1 MVLLPRSKAVL
12 RVIAITLL
20 IVTLQSAFLPHY
32 AFALT
37 TGPHQPEYTSYESP
51 GSTDMVNLV
60 TGDFTFSIPALDV
73 PAPGGDFSLP
83 LTYNAGIGTEQ
94 EASWV
99 GLGWTMNPGAVTR
112 QYTGF
117 PDDAG
122 GETQEITVKD
132 LTGVRGWT
140 STLLGLGNIGWN
152 NQVGH
157 YGQLSI
163 GIGWDESGMTVDPL
177 QLGLTILTIATTVE
191 ALRTLSPAAEASKTA
206 IEAAKTTLA
215 MEAVSQGISM
225 ATTMLMGGQTPV
237 APSSGYWKYKKETE
251 QRILHKNYWIWLD
264 KTRQEDMYGALYL
277 HKANESLQPFANNDE
292 WVNLAMKVNGTSIP
306 MEKFSNANDQG
317 AASDISY
324 YMASG
329 QSYSDAK
336 SPATLAL
343 DDYNVMAAGISG
355 NIQPYRLEIGS
366 VSMPRKMSSSHS
378 RFAPVKYQ
386 DYKVPFI
393 YKGALSNNYYHHVGA
408 ATSITSPSFY
418 DNGLTATQSNSNRSN
433 NTLQTLNFDDIIFG
447 STNRIRSDVSGIKK
461 VPQGNDVTWLS
472 NEEIKN
478 TPNGFASGFID
489 YFAGAERVAF
499 RAVTGIG
506 VFKTFN
512 ASSND
517 FTDGLI
523 QLKSPFDVAYF
534 TSGSPHVSMTL
545 TIYDKDASGQR
556 IGTPTSLVTTGQVQG
571 YSLTNKTVTV
581 NTANFLTSVTGKS
594 VDILLSAPTP
604 PKSELAIGGYAI
616 TGTDGLTYHFA
627 LPVYDYNQKT
637 RIEDKSDSD
646 KNTEIKRNDPFANTW
661 VLTAITGSDFID
673 RSSTGEANGVIDEY
687 DWGHWVKFNYG
698 LHSNNYKW
706 RIPYAANTF
715 TIDAENSSKTYSEGQ
730 KQTYYLNSIETRT
743 HVALFF
749 KDERNDNKDAT
760 GVVKSLKLTEINL
773 LTKESYKKL
782 ITDYAFPN
790 VSGTLNVNLMSSYIN
805 TTSDR
810 QNFLYKNTLKRIK
823 FNHNYLLAQGA
834 PNSSLGKLTLNRLSI
849 VGKNDMKFIPDYLF
863 SYNGSNYNYDANK
876 WDGWGMY
883 TPNGDATNAS
893 HKASNS
899 DMHGAAWSLTKVTTP
914 SGAEIQVDYERDSY
928 ASVSGIPVT
937 TAHRFDRDLNIVGG
951 TSLNEV
957 KVLASNCALKAG
969 DQVRIVGS
977 VVCLAGGTSVTFD
990 QIKTVQS
997 VVGTLVTF
1005 TSNFV
1010 TTPSCFANNSKI
1022 AGTIQPQSTSRK
1034 GGNLRVKSLTTVD
1047 GTIQKKVRY
1056 IYSEDET
1063 PTGLTS
1069 GVVAQ
1074 EPDYIN
1080 NDLETQPAN
1089 VNVPGYPV
1097 TPVMYKKVTVL
1108 SGNLATDADYHT
1120 KAVYE
1125 FETPDESMLTV
1136 SMSNPNTKTWVA
1148 SAQNDDPFHP
1158 YVWNDYLTRVHNKVS
1173 DRTSRIGSLKS
1184 IKVFDKPGVLQ
1195 SSTVL
1200 TYTQGVTNPND
1211 LGVFSEGTL
1220 MVDRIKEDSYEQIYK
1235 LVRTTVLKYPNVLKS
1250 VVTTK
1255 DGFAS
1260 KSENLKWDLYSSQVL
1275 EKLSTSPGGIT
1286 TKSVVVPAYTK
1297 YSELG
1302 PKGLASTNK
1311 NMLSQETAKYF
1322 YRTDAA
1328 GNATGLISGSVTTWN
1343 KDWLYRSYSSTT
1355 GTHENVAEGPGVWR
1369 KHKSYVW
1376 IGDVTRQ
1383 KTDGTHTFSPS
1394 DEFAFS
1400 LGASN
1405 PGWKYLGETKQYDHL
1420 TNPVESKDF
1429 KDMFSSSKFGYEN
1442 RMVIAD
1448 ASNAEYQEIAFSSG
1462 EDKMNT
1468 SPAFFGGE
1476 VAVGDGIVL
1485 RKSAGQVAE
1494 VHTGDAV
1501 VKVTGTGKSFTFKSK
1516 GIKPNSYYKSS
1527 VWTNSTNGR
1536 IYLKINGVDQP
1547 LSTAPQES
1555 IKVGNW
1561 YRITYEFKTPSSV
1574 TSLETG
1580 VTTTGGD
1587 VLFDDFRFQ
1596 PSDAVMTCYVFDPL
1610 DFSYAPNATT
1620 LTRYEYVLDND
1631 NLFTKYEYNERS
1643 QLVKTYIESIRTKG
1657 VRLIT
1662 ESKSDYRRFHVN
1674 Q

>member
-1 MVLLPRSKAVL
+1 M
-12 RVIAITLL
+12 ITLL
-20 IVTLQSAFLPHY
+20 VVTLQSAFLPHY
-32 AFALT
+32 VFALT
-37 TGPHQPEYTSYESP
+37 TGPHQPEYTSYEAP
-51 GSTDMVNLV
+51 GSSDMVNLV
-60 TGDFTFSIPALDV
+60 TGDFTFSIPVLDV

-99 GLGWTMNPGAVTR
+99 GLGWTMNAGAITR

-140 STLLGLGNIGWN
+140 SSLLGLGNIGWN

-157 YGQLSI
+157 YGQISLLGLS
-163 GIGWDESGMTVDPL
+163 WDENGVSVNPI
-177 QLGLTILTIATTVE
+177 QLGLTILSVATVVGAYGKIAAAASKGAEAIAAAKMAFKE
-191 ALRTLSPAAEASKTA
+191 ALVLEA
-206 IEAAKTTLA
+206 IG
-215 MEAVSQGISM
+215 QGTSM
-225 ATTMLMGGQTPV
+225 AMTMVAGSQTPV
-237 APSSGYWKYKKETE
+237 APSSGYWKYKKETD

-277 HKANESLQPFANNDE
+277 HKANENLQPFVNNDD
-292 WVNLAMKVNGTSIP
+292 WVNLAMKVNGTSIA

-317 AASDISY
+317 AASDINY
-324 YMASG
+324 YIASG

-355 NIQPYRLEIGS
+355 YIQPYRLETGS

-393 YKGALSNNYYHHVGA
+393 YKGAPSNNYYHHVGA

-418 DNGLTATQSNSNRSN
+418 DNGLTATQSNSNPSN

-506 VFKTFN
+506 AFKTFN
-512 ASSND
+512 ATSDNFTNGVIQFNSSR
-517 FTDGLI
+517 
-523 QLKSPFDVAYF
+523 DVGYF
-534 TSGSPHVSMTL
+534 TVSPAPTLSMTL

-556 IGTPTSLVTTGQVQG
+556 IGTPTSLVASAQVQG
-571 YSLTNKTVTV
+571 YDWTNRTITVST
-581 NTANFLTSVTGKS
+581 TNFLTSVTGKS
-594 VDILLSAPTP
+594 VDIYLSAPTP
-604 PKSELAIGGYAI
+604 PKSELAIGGYTI

-637 RIEDKSDSD
+637 RIEDKSDSN

-661 VLTAITGSDFID
+661 LLTAITGSDFVD
-673 RSSTGEANGVIDEY
+673 RSATGEANGVIDEY
-687 DWGHWVKFNYG
+687 DWGHWVRFNYG

-706 RIPYAANTF
+706 RTPYTANTF

-760 GVVKSLKLTEINL
+760 GAVKTLKLTEINL

-790 VSGTLNVNLMSSYIN
+790 VSGVLNVNLMSSHIN

-823 FNHNYLLAQGA
+823 FNHSYSLAQGT
-834 PNSSLGKLTLNRLSI
+834 PNSSSGKLTLDRLSV

-863 SYNGSNYNYDANK
+863 SYEGSNYSYDADK

-899 DMHGAAWSLTKVTTP
+899 DSHGAAWSLTKVTTP
-914 SGAEIQVDYERDSY
+914 SGAEIQVEYERDSY

-937 TAHRFDRDLNIVGG
+937 TVHRFDRDLNIAGG
-951 TSLNEV
+951 TSLNEI

-977 VVCLAGGTSVTFD
+977 VVCLVGGTTVTFD

-1005 TSNFV
+1005 TSSFA
-1010 TTPSCFANNSKI
+1010 TTPSCFGNNSKI

-1034 GGNLRVKSLTTVD
+1034 GGNLRVKSLTTSD
-1047 GTIQKKVRY
+1047 GSIQKKIRY
-1056 IYSEDET
+1056 IYSGDET

-1080 NDLETQPAN
+1080 NDLETQPGN
-1089 VNVPGYPV
+1089 VNVPGFPV
-1097 TPVMYKKVTVL
+1097 TSVMYKKVTVL
-1108 SGNLATDADYHT
+1108 SGNLSTDQDYHT
-1120 KAVYE
+1120 KEVYE
-1125 FETPDESMLTV
+1125 FETPDQSMITV
-1136 SMSNPNTKTWVA
+1136 SMSNPNTKTEIA
-1148 SAQNDDPFHP
+1148 SNTIFVLPLKDF
-1158 YVWNDYLTRVHNKVS
+1158 LTRVHNKIS
-1173 DRTSRIGSLKS
+1173 DRTSRLGSLKS
-1184 IKVFDKPGVLQ
+1184 IKVYDKPGVLQ
-1195 SSTVL
+1195 ASTVL
-1200 TYTQGVTNPND
+1200 TYTQDITNPTD
-1211 LGVFSEGTL
+1211 LGVFSEGTI
-1220 MVDRIKEDSYEQIYK
+1220 MVDRIQGDFEQVHK
-1235 LVRTTVLKYPNVLKS
+1235 LTRTTVLKYPNVLKS

-1255 DGFAS
+1255 DGVTS

-1286 TKSVVVPAYTK
+1286 TKSVTVPAYTK
-1297 YSELG
+1297 YPELG

-1311 NMLSQETAKYF
+1311 NMLSQGTAQYV
-1322 YRTDAA
+1322 YRTDAT
-1328 GNATGLISGSVTTWN
+1328 GNVTGLISGSVTTWN

-1394 DEFAFS
+1394 DEFAFG

-1405 PGWKYLGETKQYDHL
+1405 PGWKYLSETKQYDHL

-1448 ASNAEYQEIAFSSG
+1448 ASNAEYQEIAFSSA

-1485 RKSAGQVAE
+1485 RKSTSQVAE

-1547 LSTAPQES
+1547 LSGAPQES

-1596 PSDAVMTCYVFDPL
+1596 PSDAVMTCYVLDPL
-1610 DFSYAPNATT
+1610 DFSFAPNATT
-1620 LTRYEYVLDND
+1620 LTKYEYVLDND
-1631 NLFTKYEYNERS
+1631 NLFTKYEYNERG

-1662 ESKSDYRRFHVN
+1662 ESKSDYKRFHVN
-1674 Q
+1674 P